1 MNRIISFGL
10 FFALFGVASFTVFW
24 HYSGNNSLNNA
35 FATYQFIS
43 DNSETSSP
51 SSSDVNNNTSTPTTQ
66 SGNATTNGTLLYEFP
81 GIGLKIEYP
90 SNWEKVEY
98 GRAMKA
104 FGEGVI
110 ANLLSPLDGSSDKFR
125 DYVLL
130 KVENLSSSGLS
141 KVLANNSIAGGAT
154 YQRVFNHPNLA
165 NQSDIITTLQ
175 EWTSQNGKAFIV
187 EFTAEKDKFA
197 HYLPLAN
204 EIINSIEI
212 NGIGSS
218 AATPLS
224 PANQSAPLS
233 PANQSAPLSPANQ
246 SAPLSPANQSA
257 PLSPATSD
265 NGTISNNETAMT
277 ANKTQVSS
285 AIIEKLL
292 KRDIDTNETNAD
304 PVSDDTIN
312 TEK

>member
-1 MNRIISFGL
+1 VNTMNRIISFGL
-10 FFALFGVASFTVFW
+10 FFMLFGVASFTIFW
-24 HYSGNNSLNNA
+24 HYSGNNSLNGA
-35 FATYQFIS
+35 FATYQFIA
-43 DNSETSSP
+43 DNSTTSSP
-51 SSSDVNNNTSTPTTQ
+51 SSSDANNNTSTPTTE
-66 SGNATTNGTLLYEFP
+66 SGIAATNGTLLYEFP

-154 YQRVFNHPNLA
+154 YQRVFDHPNLA

-197 HYLPLAN
+197 HYLPLAK

-218 AATPLS
+218 AATANS
-224 PANQSAPLS
+224 TANQSAPSS
-233 PANQSAPLSPANQ
+233 PS
-246 SAPLSPANQSA
+246 
-257 PLSPATSD
+257 TSN

-292 KRDIDTNETNAD
+292 KRDIDTNETNVDQPSENA
-304 PVSDDTIN
+304 IN
-312 TEK
+312 AEK

>member
-1 MNRIISFGL
+1 MNTMNRIISFGL
-10 FFALFGVASFTVFW
+10 FLAFFGIASFTIFW
-24 HYSGNNSLNNA
+24 LYSDNNSLNSA
-35 FATYQFIS
+35 LATYQFVAE
-43 DNSETSSP
+43 NSTTSSP
-51 SSSDVNNNTSTPTTQ
+51 STHSVDDNSSTPITE
-66 SGNATTNGTLLYEFP
+66 SGNVTTNGKLLYEFP

-90 SNWEKVEY
+90 SDWEKVEY

-154 YQRVFNHPNLA
+154 YQRVFDHPNLA

-197 HYLPLAN
+197 HYLPLAK

-218 AATPLS
+218 AAIPS
-224 PANQSAPLS
+224 SIANQSAPSS
-233 PANQSAPLSPANQ
+233 PTA
-246 SAPLSPANQSA
+246 
-257 PLSPATSD
+257 SD
-265 NGTISNNETAMT
+265 NGTIANNETTMT
-277 ANKTQVSS
+277 GNKTQVSS
-285 AIIEKLL
+285 MIIEKLL

>member
-1 MNRIISFGL
+1 VNTMKRIISFGL
-10 FFALFGVASFTVFW
+10 FLAFFGVASFTILW
-24 HYSGNNSLNNA
+24 HHSDNISPDSAL
-35 FATYQFIS
+35 ATYQFVAE
-43 DNSETSSP
+43 NSTTSSS
-51 SSSDVNNNTSTPTTQ
+51 SSSDVNDNLLTPITQ

-110 ANLLSPLDGSSDKFR
+110 ANLLSPLDGPSDKFR

-154 YQRVFNHPNLA
+154 YQRVFDHPNLA

-187 EFTAEKDKFA
+187 QFTAEKDKFA
-197 HYLPLAN
+197 HYLPLAK

-212 NGIGSS
+212 NDIGST
-218 AATPLS
+218 AATPS
-224 PANQSAPLS
+224 STANQSASSS
-233 PANQSAPLSPANQ
+233 PP
-246 SAPLSPANQSA
+246 
-257 PLSPATSD
+257 TSD

-277 ANKTQVSS
+277 TNKTQVSS

-292 KRDIDTNETNAD
+292 KREIDTNETNVG
-304 PVSDDTIN
+304 PLSNDTIN
-312 TEK
+312 AEK

>member
-1 MNRIISFGL
+1 MNTMKRIISLGL
-10 FFALFGVASFTVFW
+10 FLAFFGAASFTIFW
-24 HYSGNNSLNNA
+24 HYSDNNSLNSA
-35 FATYQFIS
+35 LATYQFIAE
-43 DNSETSSP
+43 NSTTSP
-51 SSSDVNNNTSTPTTQ
+51 SSSDVNDNSSTPMTQ

-154 YQRVFNHPNLA
+154 YQRVFDHPNLA

-197 HYLPLAN
+197 HYLPLAKDV
-204 EIINSIEI
+204 INSIEI
-212 NGIGSS
+212 NGIGST
-218 AATPLS
+218 AATPS
-224 PANQSAPLS
+224 STANQSASSS
-233 PANQSAPLSPANQ
+233 PTA
-246 SAPLSPANQSA
+246 
-257 PLSPATSD
+257 SD

-292 KRDIDTNETNAD
+292 KRDIDTNETNAG
-304 PVSDDTIN
+304 PLSNDTIHA
-312 TEK
+312 EK

>member
-1 MNRIISFGL
+1 VNTMNRIISIGL

-233 PANQSAPLSPANQ
+233 PANQSAPLSPA
-246 SAPLSPANQSA
+246 
-257 PLSPATSD
+257 TSD

-304 PVSDDTIN
+304 PVSDDTIK

>member
-1 MNRIISFGL
+1 VNTMNRIISFGL
-10 FFALFGVASFTVFW
+10 FFALFGVASFTAFW

-165 NQSDIITTLQ
+165 NQSDIITTFQ

-218 AATPLS
+218 AAT
-224 PANQSAPLS
+224 
-233 PANQSAPLSPANQ
+233 PLSPANQ

>member
-1 MNRIISFGL
+1 MNTMNRIISFGL
-10 FFALFGVASFTVFW
+10 FFALFGAASFTVFW
-24 HYSGNNSLNNA
+24 HYSGNDSLNNA

-43 DNSETSSP
+43 DNSKTSSP

-66 SGNATTNGTLLYEFP
+66 SGNATNGTLLYEFP

-154 YQRVFNHPNLA
+154 YQRVFDHPNLA
-165 NQSDIITTLQ
+165 NQSDILTTLQ
-175 EWTSQNGKAFIV
+175 KWTSQDGKAFIV
-187 EFTAEKDKFA
+187 EFTAEKDRFA
-197 HYLPLAN
+197 HYVPLAN

-224 PANQSAPLS
+224 SANQSAPLS
-233 PANQSAPLSPANQ
+233 SV
-246 SAPLSPANQSA
+246 
-257 PLSPATSD
+257 TSD

-277 ANKTQVSS
+277 PNKTQVSS

-292 KRDIDTNETNAD
+292 KRDIDTDETNAD
-304 PVSDDTIN
+304 PVSDDSIN
-312 TEK
+312 AEK

>member
-10 FFALFGVASFTVFW
+10 FFALFGAASFTVFW
-24 HYSGNNSLNNA
+24 HYSGNDSLNNA

-43 DNSETSSP
+43 DNSKTSSP

-66 SGNATTNGTLLYEFP
+66 SGNATNGTLLYEFP

-141 KVLANNSIAGGAT
+141 KVLANKSIAGGAT
-154 YQRVFNHPNLA
+154 YQRVFDHPNLA
-165 NQSDIITTLQ
+165 NQSDILTTLQ
-175 EWTSQNGKAFIV
+175 KWTSQNGKAFIV
-187 EFTAEKDKFA
+187 EFTAEKDRFA
-197 HYLPLAN
+197 HYVPLAN

-224 PANQSAPLS
+224 SANQSAPLRS
-233 PANQSAPLSPANQ
+233 T
-246 SAPLSPANQSA
+246 
-257 PLSPATSD
+257 TSD

-277 ANKTQVSS
+277 ANKTQLSS

-304 PVSDDTIN
+304 PVSDNRIN
-312 TEK
+312 EEK

>member
-1 MNRIISFGL
+1 MCVSVLTIMTLASGEHNEKNHFIWIVSSF
-10 FFALFGVASFTVFW
+10 FGAASFTIFW
-24 HYSGNNSLNNA
+24 DYSGNNSLNSA

-43 DNSETSSP
+43 DSSTTSSS

-90 SNWEKVEY
+90 NNWEKVEY

-110 ANLLSPLDGSSDKFR
+110 ANLLSPLEGSSDKFR

-154 YQRVFNHPNLA
+154 YQRVFDHPNLA

-197 HYLPLAN
+197 DYLPLAK

-212 NGIGSS
+212 NGIGST
-218 AATPLS
+218 AATPSSLS
-224 PANQSAPLS
+224 
-233 PANQSAPLSPANQ
+233 
-246 SAPLSPANQSA
+246 
-257 PLSPATSD
+257 
-265 NGTISNNETAMT
+265 
-277 ANKTQVSS
+277 
-285 AIIEKLL
+285 
-292 KRDIDTNETNAD
+292 
-304 PVSDDTIN
+304 
-312 TEK
+312 

>member
-1 MNRIISFGL
+1 MKRIISFGL
-10 FFALFGVASFTVFW
+10 FLAFFGVASFTIFW
-24 HYSGNNSLNNA
+24 HYSGNNGLDSA

-43 DNSETSSP
+43 DSSTTSSP

-197 HYLPLAN
+197 DYLPLAK

-212 NGIGSS
+212 NGIGST
-218 AATPLS
+218 AATPSSL
-224 PANQSAPLS
+224 ANQSAPSSL
-233 PANQSAPLSPANQ
+233 ANQSAPWSPT
-246 SAPLSPANQSA
+246 AP
-257 PLSPATSD
+257 D
-265 NGTISNNETAMT
+265 NGTIANNETAKT

-285 AIIEKLL
+285 AIIDKLL
-292 KRDIDTNETNAD
+292 KRDIDTNETNTD
-304 PVSDDTIN
+304 PVLDDTIN
-312 TEK
+312 AEK

>member
-1 MNRIISFGL
+1 MNRIISIGL

-233 PANQSAPLSPANQ
+233 PANQSAPLSPA
-246 SAPLSPANQSA
+246 
-257 PLSPATSD
+257 TSD

>member
-1 MNRIISFGL
+1 MNTMKRIISFGL
-10 FFALFGVASFTVFW
+10 FLAFFGVASFTILW
-24 HYSGNNSLNNA
+24 HHSDNISPDSAL
-35 FATYQFIS
+35 ATYQFVAE
-43 DNSETSSP
+43 NSTTSS
-51 SSSDVNNNTSTPTTQ
+51 SSSGDVNDNLLTPITQ

-154 YQRVFNHPNLA
+154 YQRVFDHPNLA

-197 HYLPLAN
+197 HYLPLAK

-212 NGIGSS
+212 NGIGST
-218 AATPLS
+218 AATPS
-224 PANQSAPLS
+224 STANQSASSS
-233 PANQSAPLSPANQ
+233 PP
-246 SAPLSPANQSA
+246 
-257 PLSPATSD
+257 TSD

-292 KRDIDTNETNAD
+292 KRDIDTNETNVG
-304 PVSDDTIN
+304 PLSNDTIN
-312 TEK
+312 AEK

>member
-1 MNRIISFGL
+1 VNTMNRIISFGL
-10 FFALFGVASFTVFW
+10 FFALFGVASFTAFW

-165 NQSDIITTLQ
+165 NQSDIITTFQ
-175 EWTSQNGKAFIV
+175 EWTSQNGKAFIE
-187 EFTAEKDKFA
+187 EFTAEKDKIA

-218 AATPLS
+218 AAT
-224 PANQSAPLS
+224 
-233 PANQSAPLSPANQ
+233 PLSPANQ

-285 AIIEKLL
+285 AIIKKLL

-304 PVSDDTIN
+304 PVSDDTII

>member
-10 FFALFGVASFTVFW
+10 FFALFGAASFTVFW
-24 HYSGNNSLNNA
+24 HYSGNDSLNNA

-43 DNSETSSP
+43 DNSKTSSP

-66 SGNATTNGTLLYEFP
+66 SGNATNGTLLYEFP

-154 YQRVFNHPNLA
+154 YQRVFDHPNLA

-187 EFTAEKDKFA
+187 EFTAERDRFA

-224 PANQSAPLS
+224 SANQSAPLS
-233 PANQSAPLSPANQ
+233 SV
-246 SAPLSPANQSA
+246 
-257 PLSPATSD
+257 TSD

-277 ANKTQVSS
+277 PNKTQVSS

-292 KRDIDTNETNAD
+292 KRDIDTDETNAD
-304 PVSDDTIN
+304 PVSDDSIN
-312 TEK
+312 AEK

>member
-1 MNRIISFGL
+1 MNTMKRIISFGL
-10 FFALFGVASFTVFW
+10 FLAFFGVASFTIFW
-24 HYSGNNSLNNA
+24 HYSGNNSLDSA

-43 DNSETSSP
+43 DSSTTSSP
-51 SSSDVNNNTSTPTTQ
+51 SSSDVNNNKSTPTTQ

-197 HYLPLAN
+197 DYLPLAKV
-204 EIINSIEI
+204 IINSIEI
-212 NGIGSS
+212 NGIGST
-218 AATPLS
+218 AATPS
-224 PANQSAPLS
+224 IPANQSVPS
-233 PANQSAPLSPANQ
+233 
-246 SAPLSPANQSA
+246 
-257 PLSPATSD
+257 SPATSD
-265 NGTISNNETAMT
+265 NGTVANNETDMT

-285 AIIEKLL
+285 GIIEKLL
-292 KRDIDTNETNAD
+292 KRDIDMNETNAD
-304 PVSDDTIN
+304 PVSEDTIN

>member
-1 MNRIISFGL
+1 MNTMNRIISFGL
-10 FFALFGVASFTVFW
+10 FFALFGAASFTVFW
-24 HYSGNNSLNNA
+24 HYSGNDSLNNA

-43 DNSETSSP
+43 DNSKTSSP

-66 SGNATTNGTLLYEFP
+66 SGNATNGTLLYEFP

-154 YQRVFNHPNLA
+154 YQRVFDHPNLA
-165 NQSDIITTLQ
+165 NQSDILTTLQ
-175 EWTSQNGKAFIV
+175 KWTSQNGKAFIV
-187 EFTAEKDKFA
+187 EFTAEKDRFA
-197 HYLPLAN
+197 HYVPLAN

-224 PANQSAPLS
+224 SANQSAPLS
-233 PANQSAPLSPANQ
+233 SV
-246 SAPLSPANQSA
+246 
-257 PLSPATSD
+257 TSD

-277 ANKTQVSS
+277 PNKTQVSS

-292 KRDIDTNETNAD
+292 KRDIDTDETNAD
-304 PVSDDTIN
+304 PVSDDSIN
-312 TEK
+312 AEK